1 MDSGLP
7 FLHPLGKL
15 KTKAEKHRKAIG
27 FGRKNY
33 YSDAGGIVA
42 TGCHH
47 QDEHQELSDPHKIMG
62 RWRILVTLLRF
73 LMPERTLTSQ

>member
-7 FLHPLGKL
+7 FLHPLGKQKQRQRNTQEL
-15 KTKAEKHRKAIG
+15 RPVG

-47 QDEHQELSDPHKIMG
+47 QDEHQELSDPHEIMG
-62 RWRILVTLLRF
+62 NLNQLQEPWLTR
-73 LMPERTLTSQ
+73 ERDERV

>member
-15 KTKAEKHRKAIG
+15 KTKAEKHRRAVG

-47 QDEHQELSDPHKIMG
+47 QDEHQELSDPHEIMG
-62 RWRILVTLLRF
+62 NLNQLRE
-73 LMPERTLTSQ
+73 LWLTSERDMRV